1 MKKSIT
7 LAFYFLLCMVRLSAQ
22 SNTGAVGGEAT
33 GSGGSA
39 SFTAGEVFYTYKT
52 GAAGSSTDGVQQ
64 NYPPKITSFT
74 PASGAVGTLVT
85 ITGTD
90 LKGVSAFTIG
100 GVSAVVV
107 SNTGAT
113 LVGMVMP
120 GAATGTVA
128 VTTPGG
134 SATGAGTFTLQNTPF
149 PIAQQGTKLAASDGL
164 VTPSQGWSVAL
175 SADGK
180 TALVSGYSD
189 NSFAGAT
196 WVYTRSGNTW
206 SQQAKLIGTGNTG
219 NAWQGFSVALSADG
233 NTAII
238 GGVSDASGKG
248 AVWIFTRSG
257 TTWAQQGTK
266 LVASDEV
273 GNAWFGKSVALSA
286 DGNTALVGGYW
297 DNVNTG
303 AAWVFTRSGTTWTQQ
318 GTKLVGTGA
327 VGAAQQGTGVSLS
340 ADGNTAVIG
349 GATDDTNKG
358 ATWIFTRSGT
368 TWTQQG
374 NKLVGTGAVGAAK
387 QGQSVTLSADA
398 TTLMIGG
405 INATSNVS
413 NAWVYT
419 RSGSTWTQQGTTIVG
434 SDAVVTAANGT
445 SVSLS
450 ADGNTAMMGSVSD
463 NGNRGAAWVFTRS
476 GNAYTQ
482 KGRKLVALGTVG
494 TTLYMGRSVAL
505 SADGS
510 TSLVGADGDNSGQG
524 AAWSYAI
531 GVIYDGN
538 GNTGGTVPASQL
550 ETIVSSVTLATN
562 SGALVKT
569 GYTFAGWNTLADGT
583 GTSYAE
589 AAVIT
594 FNGSLPLYAQWTVGT
609 LPVNFISITASRK
622 TTNVQVNFK
631 VGNEINIHHY
641 EVERSVDGRNYN
653 RVGNVAATG
662 LADYSFL
669 DVNAPTT
676 NLFYRIKSVENAGE
690 GKYSAVAKL
699 TAEKTT
705 PGYAVAPNP
714 IVGSEI
720 NVQFKNQPAGKYQLK
735 LFNNAGQQIQS
746 TDLNHAGGNGT
757 QTIQIPAGLARGAY
771 QLEIISAGKTSSTL
785 SIFIKN

>member
-1 MKKSIT
+1 MI
-7 LAFYFLLCMVRLSAQ
+7 FLLCMVRLSAQ
-22 SNTGAVGGEAT
+22 SNTGALGGEAT

-39 SFTAGEVFYTYKT
+39 SFTAGELFYTYKT
-52 GAAGSSTDGVQQ
+52 AATGSSTDGVQQ
-64 NYPPKITSFT
+64 TYPPKITSFT
-74 PASGAVGTLVT
+74 PASGAIGTLVI

-90 LKGVSAFTIG
+90 LNGLSAFTIG

-107 SNTGAT
+107 SNTGT
-113 LVGMVMP
+113 SLVGMVMP
-120 GAATGTVA
+120 GAATGPVA

-134 SATGAGTFTLQNTPF
+134 SATSAGTFTVQNTPF
-149 PIAQQGTKLAASDGL
+149 PIAQQGAKLTASDGL
-164 VTPSQGWSVAL
+164 LTPSKGFSVAL

-273 GNAWFGKSVALSA
+273 GNAWFGKSVSLSA
-286 DGNTALVGGYW
+286 DGNTALVGAYG
-297 DNVNTG
+297 DNT
-303 AAWVFTRSGTTWTQQ
+303 S
-318 GTKLVGTGA
+318 
-327 VGAAQQGTGVSLS
+327 VGAA
-340 ADGNTAVIG
+340 
-349 GATDDTNKG
+349 
-358 ATWIFTRSGT
+358 WIFTRSGT
-368 TWTQQG
+368 TWTQLG
-374 NKLVGTGAVGAAK
+374 TKLVGTGAVGISQQGAALSLSADGNTAAIGGLADNTNIGATWIFTRSGNTWVHQKIVVPGVGAAK
-387 QGQSVTLSADA
+387 QGQSVALSADA
-398 TTLMIGG
+398 TTLIIGG

-419 RSGSTWTQQGTTIVG
+419 RSGSTWTQQGTTIAG
-434 SDAVVTAANGT
+434 SDAVGTAANGT
-445 SVSLS
+445 SVTLS

-463 NGNRGAAWVFTRS
+463 NNNKGAAWVFTRS

-482 KGRKLVALGTVG
+482 KGNKLVATGTVG

-505 SADGS
+505 SADG
-510 TSLVGADGDNSGQG
+510 TNMLVGADGDASGQG

-531 GVIYDGN
+531 GVTYDGN
-538 GNTGGTVPASQL
+538 GNTGGTVPTSQL
-550 ETIVSSVTLATN
+550 ETIGSSVTLATN
-562 SGALVKT
+562 TGTLVKT
-569 GYTFAGWNTLADGT
+569 GYTFAGWNTLANGT
-583 GTSYAE
+583 GTSYTE

-609 LPVNFISITASRK
+609 LPVNFISIAASRK
-622 TTNVQVNFK
+622 TTAALVNWK
-631 VGNEINIHHY
+631 VGNELNIHHY
-641 EVERSVDGRNYN
+641 EVERSTDGRNF
-653 RVGNVAATG
+653 VKAGSVVATG
-662 LADYSFL
+662 ITDYSFL
-669 DVNAPTT
+669 DINAPAIT
-676 NLFYRIKSVENAGE
+676 LFYRVKSVENTGE
-690 GKYSAVAKL
+690 SKYSAVAKL
-699 TAEKTT
+699 YAEKTT
-705 PGYAVAPNP
+705 PGYLVAPNP
-714 IVGSEI
+714 IVGREI

-735 LFNNAGQQIQS
+735 LYNNAGQQIQR
-746 TDLNHAGGNGT
+746 TEVIHVGGNGT

-771 QLEIISAGKTSSTL
+771 QLEISLAGKKSSTV
-785 SIFIKN
+785 SIFINN

>member
-1 MKKSIT
+1 
-7 LAFYFLLCMVRLSAQ
+7 MVRLSAQ
-22 SNTGAVGGEAT
+22 SNTGALGGEAT

-39 SFTAGEVFYTYKT
+39 SFTAGELFYTYKT
-52 GAAGSSTDGVQQ
+52 AATGSSTDGVQQ
-64 NYPPKITSFT
+64 TYPPKITSFT
-74 PASGAVGTLVT
+74 PASGAIGTLVI

-90 LKGVSAFTIG
+90 LNGLSAFTIG

-107 SNTGAT
+107 SNTGT
-113 LVGMVMP
+113 SLVGMVMP
-120 GAATGTVA
+120 GAATGPVA

-134 SATGAGTFTLQNTPF
+134 SATSAGTFTVQNTPF
-149 PIAQQGTKLAASDGL
+149 PIAQQGAKLTASDGL
-164 VTPSQGWSVAL
+164 LTPSKGFSVAL

-273 GNAWFGKSVALSA
+273 GNAWFGKSVSLSA
-286 DGNTALVGGYW
+286 DGNTALVGAYG
-297 DNVNTG
+297 DNT
-303 AAWVFTRSGTTWTQQ
+303 S
-318 GTKLVGTGA
+318 
-327 VGAAQQGTGVSLS
+327 VGAA
-340 ADGNTAVIG
+340 
-349 GATDDTNKG
+349 
-358 ATWIFTRSGT
+358 WIFTRSGT
-368 TWTQQG
+368 TWTQLG
-374 NKLVGTGAVGAAK
+374 TKLVGTGAVGISQQGAALSLSADGNTAAIGGLADNTNIGATWIFTRSGNTWVHQKIVVPGVGAAK
-387 QGQSVTLSADA
+387 QGQSVALSADA
-398 TTLMIGG
+398 TTLIIGG

-419 RSGSTWTQQGTTIVG
+419 RSGSTWTQQGTTIAG
-434 SDAVVTAANGT
+434 SDAVGTAANGT
-445 SVSLS
+445 SVTLS

-463 NGNRGAAWVFTRS
+463 NNNKGAAWVFTRS

-482 KGRKLVALGTVG
+482 KGNKLVATGTVG

-505 SADGS
+505 SADG
-510 TSLVGADGDNSGQG
+510 TNMLVGADGDASGQG

-531 GVIYDGN
+531 GVTYDGN
-538 GNTGGTVPASQL
+538 GNTGGTVPTSQL
-550 ETIVSSVTLATN
+550 ETIGSSVTLATN
-562 SGALVKT
+562 TGTLVKT
-569 GYTFAGWNTLADGT
+569 GYTFAGWNTLANGT
-583 GTSYAE
+583 GTSYTE

-609 LPVNFISITASRK
+609 LPVNFISIAASRK
-622 TTNVQVNFK
+622 TTAALVNWK
-631 VGNEINIHHY
+631 VGNELNIHHY
-641 EVERSVDGRNYN
+641 EVERSTDGRNF
-653 RVGNVAATG
+653 VKAGSVVATG
-662 LADYSFL
+662 ITDYSFL
-669 DVNAPTT
+669 DINAPAIT
-676 NLFYRIKSVENAGE
+676 LFYRVKSVENTGE
-690 GKYSAVAKL
+690 SKYSAVAKL
-699 TAEKTT
+699 YAEKTT
-705 PGYAVAPNP
+705 PGYLVAPNP
-714 IVGSEI
+714 IVGREI

-735 LFNNAGQQIQS
+735 LYNNAGQQIQR
-746 TDLNHAGGNGT
+746 TEVIHVGGNGT

-771 QLEIISAGKTSSTL
+771 QLEISLAGKKSSTV
-785 SIFIKN
+785 SIFINN

>member
-1 MKKSIT
+1 MTKSIIFT
-7 LAFYFLLCMVRLSAQ
+7 LIFLLCMVRLSAQ
-22 SNTGAVGGEAT
+22 SNTGALGGEAT

-39 SFTAGEVFYTYKT
+39 SFTAGELFYTYKT
-52 GAAGSSTDGVQQ
+52 AATGSSTDGVQQ
-64 NYPPKITSFT
+64 TYPPKITSFT
-74 PASGAVGTLVT
+74 PASGAIGTLVI

-90 LKGVSAFTIG
+90 LNGLSAFTIG

-107 SNTGAT
+107 SNTGT
-113 LVGMVMP
+113 SLVGMVMP
-120 GAATGTVA
+120 GAATGPVA

-134 SATGAGTFTLQNTPF
+134 SATSAGTFTVQNTPF
-149 PIAQQGTKLAASDGL
+149 PIAQQGAKLTASDGL
-164 VTPSQGWSVAL
+164 LTPSKGFSVAL

-273 GNAWFGKSVALSA
+273 GNAWFGKSVSLSA
-286 DGNTALVGGYW
+286 DGNTALVGAYG
-297 DNVNTG
+297 DNT
-303 AAWVFTRSGTTWTQQ
+303 S
-318 GTKLVGTGA
+318 
-327 VGAAQQGTGVSLS
+327 VGAA
-340 ADGNTAVIG
+340 
-349 GATDDTNKG
+349 
-358 ATWIFTRSGT
+358 WIFTRSGT
-368 TWTQQG
+368 TWTQLG
-374 NKLVGTGAVGAAK
+374 TKLVGTGAVGISQQGAALSLSADGNTAAIGGLADNTNIGATWIFTRSGNTWVHQKIVVPGVGAAK
-387 QGQSVTLSADA
+387 QGQSVALSADA
-398 TTLMIGG
+398 TTLIIGG

-419 RSGSTWTQQGTTIVG
+419 RSGSTWTQQGTTIAG
-434 SDAVVTAANGT
+434 SDAVGTAANGT
-445 SVSLS
+445 SVTLS

-463 NGNRGAAWVFTRS
+463 NNNKGAAWVFTRS

-482 KGRKLVALGTVG
+482 KGNKLVATGTVG

-505 SADGS
+505 SADG
-510 TSLVGADGDNSGQG
+510 TNMLVGADGDASGQG

-531 GVIYDGN
+531 GVTYDGN
-538 GNTGGTVPASQL
+538 GNTGGTVPTSQL
-550 ETIVSSVTLATN
+550 ETIGSSVTLATN
-562 SGALVKT
+562 TGTLVKT
-569 GYTFAGWNTLADGT
+569 GYTFAGWNTLANGT
-583 GTSYAE
+583 GTSYTE

-609 LPVNFISITASRK
+609 LPVNFISIAASRK
-622 TTNVQVNFK
+622 TTAALVNWK
-631 VGNEINIHHY
+631 VGNELNIHHY
-641 EVERSVDGRNYN
+641 EVERSTDGRNF
-653 RVGNVAATG
+653 VKAGSVVATG
-662 LADYSFL
+662 ITDYSFL
-669 DVNAPTT
+669 DINAPAIT
-676 NLFYRIKSVENAGE
+676 LFYRVKSVENTGE
-690 GKYSAVAKL
+690 SKYSAVAKL
-699 TAEKTT
+699 YAEKTT
-705 PGYAVAPNP
+705 PGYLVAPNP
-714 IVGSEI
+714 IVGREI

-735 LFNNAGQQIQS
+735 LYNNAGQQIQR
-746 TDLNHAGGNGT
+746 TEVIHVGGNGT

-771 QLEIISAGKTSSTL
+771 QLEISLAGKKSSTV
-785 SIFIKN
+785 SIFINN